1 MDENNDLSFIYE
13 NLSDRLINII
23 ISKSLESMSKIVEV
37 KEPITDSSIID
48 NLYHIQ
54 KLVKYMINLT
64 EFIEESNKTDMD
76 YINIILDKTKVNL
89 QKIYSILKLT

>member
-1 MDENNDLSFIYE
+1 MI
-13 NLSDRLINII
+13 
-23 ISKSLESMSKIVEV
+23 KIVEV
-37 KEPITDSSIID
+37 KEPITDSSITD

>member
-1 MDENNDLSFIYE
+1 MI
-13 NLSDRLINII
+13 R
-23 ISKSLESMSKIVEV
+23 IVEV

-54 KLVKYMINLT
+54 KLVRYMINLT
-64 EFIEESNKTDMD
+64 EFIEESNKIDLD

>member
-1 MDENNDLSFIYE
+1 MI
-13 NLSDRLINII
+13 
-23 ISKSLESMSKIVEV
+23 KIVEV

-89 QKIYSILKLT
+89 QKIYSILNLT

>member
-1 MDENNDLSFIYE
+1 MI
-13 NLSDRLINII
+13 
-23 ISKSLESMSKIVEV
+23 KIVEV

>member
-1 MDENNDLSFIYE
+1 MI
-13 NLSDRLINII
+13 
-23 ISKSLESMSKIVEV
+23 KIVEV

-76 YINIILDKTKVNL
+76 YINIILDKTKINL
-89 QKIYSILKLT
+89 KKIYSILIIK

>member
-1 MDENNDLSFIYE
+1 MI
-13 NLSDRLINII
+13 
-23 ISKSLESMSKIVEV
+23 KIGEV

>member
-1 MDENNDLSFIYE
+1 MI
-13 NLSDRLINII
+13 
-23 ISKSLESMSKIVEV
+23 KIVEV
-37 KEPITDSSIID
+37 KEPITYSSIID

-76 YINIILDKTKVNL
+76 YINIILYKTKVNL

>member
-1 MDENNDLSFIYE
+1 MI
-13 NLSDRLINII
+13 
-23 ISKSLESMSKIVEV
+23 KIVEV

-48 NLYHIQ
+48 HLYHIQ